1 MFKMCFFSG
10 ENSDTVS
17 RGSGLMMRVRVCTV
31 EGFGLGGQMLQVGES
46 KVTSRISKLL
56 HVQELRHLCKHH
68 RVFKGAYGSVLLNGD
83 SVSDFSGRASVSAAC

>member
-1 MFKMCFFSG
+1 
-10 ENSDTVS
+10 
-17 RGSGLMMRVRVCTV
+17 MMRVCVCTV

-68 RVFKGAYGSVLLNGD
+68 RVFKGAFGSVLLNGD
-83 SVSDFSGRASVSAAC
+83 SVSARAFPPPVSVAVAVAVTPN